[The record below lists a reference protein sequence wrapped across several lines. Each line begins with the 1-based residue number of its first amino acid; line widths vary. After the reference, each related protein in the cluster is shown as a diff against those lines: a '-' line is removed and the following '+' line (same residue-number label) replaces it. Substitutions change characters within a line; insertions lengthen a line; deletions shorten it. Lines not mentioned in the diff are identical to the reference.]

1 MKHKTLV
8 CLALAMMLIAACASA
23 QQLPSVNCFS
33 PGLLKVNGLEN
44 SAVSI
49 DAALTVETRCTPGI
63 CPCFRRCW
71 MERTSAFRR
80 TGKPARFPLHAVAK
94 R

>member
-1 MKHKTLV
+1 MKSPCGKTSLRSVTNKIFPRKREENGATNRLFRQEDNMKHKTLV

-44 SAVSI
+44 SAS
-49 DAALTVETRCTPGI
+49 TR
-63 CPCFRRCW
+63 R
-71 MERTSAFRR
+71 
-80 TGKPARFPLHAVAK
+80 
-94 R
+94 

>member
-8 CLALAMMLIAACASA
+8 CLALAMMLIAVCASA

-49 DAALTVETRCTPGI
+49 DAALTVENAMYARNLSVLQATSPRMSAVLFLPVTRSVRSLAGTPG
-63 CPCFRRCW
+63 
-71 MERTSAFRR
+71 T
-80 TGKPARFPLHAVAK
+80 
-94 R
+94 